1 MLAELERVATASP
14 FLTGL
19 GASVL
24 AGAGATALGAAP
36 ITFIARLSETAINLL
51 LSFAAGV
58 MLAATMF
65 SLLLPG
71 LDAGA
76 VAYGSSGSAILIVTS
91 LTLGGFTLWVAHR
104 RLPHE
109 HFCKG
114 CEGGDARR
122 FARIWLLIIAITI
135 HNFPEGLAVGVGAAS
150 GDLATGLGVTLGIGL
165 QNMPEGLA
173 VATGL
178 LALGYGRGLAF
189 LAAAATGLVEPM
201 GGAVGAFAV
210 AASAQLLPW
219 ALGFAGGAMLFV
231 ISSEV
236 IPETH
241 RPGFERGATAALFA
255 GFSTM
260 FLLSAVL
267 K

>member
-1 MLAELERVATASP
+1 MDTLQAIARDSP
-14 FLTGL
+14 FLTGV

-24 AGAGATALGAAP
+24 AGAGATALGAVP
-36 ITFIARLSETAINLL
+36 IAFVSRLSDSFTNLL

-65 SLLLPG
+65 SLLLPA
-71 LDAGA
+71 LDAASIGFGVRTGA
-76 VAYGSSGSAILIVTS
+76 VLVVAS
-91 LTLGGFTLWVAHR
+91 LAMGGVTLWLTHR
-104 RLPHE
+104 YTPHE

-114 CEGGDARR
+114 CEGGEARR
-122 FARIWLLIIAITI
+122 FGRIWLFIIAITI

-173 VATGL
+173 VAAGL
-178 LALGYGRGLAF
+178 MALGYGRATSFG
-189 LAAAATGLVEPM
+189 AAVLSGLVEPV
-201 GGAVGAFAV
+201 GGAIGAAAV
-210 AASAQLLPW
+210 ALSSALLPW
-219 ALGFAGGAMLFV
+219 ALGFAAGAMLFV

-241 RPGFERGATAALFA
+241 RPGFERGATPALFA
-255 GFSTM
+255 GFCLIV
-260 FLLSAVL
+260 LLTAAL
-267 K
+267 R

>member
-1 MLAELERVATASP
+1 MDALQAIARDSP

-19 GASVL
+19 SASVL
-24 AGAGATALGAAP
+24 AGAGATALGAVP
-36 ITFIARLSETAINLL
+36 IAFVARLSESFTNLL

-65 SLLLPG
+65 SLLLPA
-71 LDAGA
+71 LDAAGAGFGARTGA
-76 VAYGSSGSAILIVTS
+76 VLVIGSLAM
-91 LTLGGFTLWVAHR
+91 GGVTLWLAHR
-104 RLPHE
+104 YTPHE

-114 CEGGDARR
+114 CEGGELRR
-122 FARIWLLIIAITI
+122 FGRIWLFIIAITI

-173 VATGL
+173 VAAGL
-178 LALGYGRGLAF
+178 TALGYGRATSFG
-189 LAAAATGLVEPM
+189 AAVLSGLVEPV
-201 GGAVGAFAV
+201 GGAIGAAAV
-210 AASAQLLPW
+210 ALSSALLPW
-219 ALGFAGGAMLFV
+219 ALGFAAGAMLFV

-241 RPGFERGATAALFA
+241 RSGFERGATPALFA
-255 GFSTM
+255 GFCLM
-260 FLLSAVL
+260 VFLTAALS
-267 K
+267 

>member
-1 MLAELERVATASP
+1 MDSLQALISESP

-36 ITFIARLSETAINLL
+36 IAFVSRLSDSFTNLL

-65 SLLLPG
+65 SLLLPA
-71 LDAGA
+71 LDAAGASFGVRMGA
-76 VAYGSSGSAILIVTS
+76 VFVIAS
-91 LTLGGFTLWVAHR
+91 LAMGGVTLWLAHR
-104 RLPHE
+104 YAPHE

-114 CEGGDARR
+114 CEGGEVRR
-122 FARIWLLIIAITI
+122 FGRIWLFIIAITI

-173 VATGL
+173 VAAGL
-178 LALGYGRGLAF
+178 TALGYGRATAF
-189 LAAAATGLVEPM
+189 GAAVLSGLVEPV
-201 GGAVGAFAV
+201 GGAIGAAAV
-210 AASAQLLPW
+210 ALSSALLPW
-219 ALGFAGGAMLFV
+219 ALGFAAGAMLFV

-241 RPGFERGATAALFA
+241 RPGFERGATPALFA
-255 GFSTM
+255 GFCLM
-260 FLLSAVL
+260 VFLTAALS
-267 K
+267 